1 MIVQS
6 VVLLVLKV
14 MARTRQFPIRQALLI
29 ILGCL
34 VAVALHLGSR
44 GMISKIPTRSRWGA
58 VQSPPELVPGEQ
70 VQEQSD
76 KLASDAYQPG
86 LDLITKVSTI

>member
-1 MIVQS
+1 
-6 VVLLVLKV
+6 
-14 MARTRQFPIRQALLI
+14 
-29 ILGCL
+29 
-34 VAVALHLGSR
+34 
-44 GMISKIPTRSRWGA
+44 MISKIPTRSRWGA